1 MPARDR
7 ARRDAGRGEPNR
19 ETLDRPRRHHAVARM
34 QDQEV
39 AVVAAG
45 DEAFLELPNVVA
57 DDGREHRVRDRRRE
71 PLVLED
77 LGQDV
82 ARERDPR
89 VGKLGG
95 QDVSSSARAPDWRRS
110 SRSRP
115 RQTRP
120 SPLQLSGERP
130 CLRLVER
137 LERPPRV
144 IDPFETSEGSRR
156 RMYGGA
162 TSYASHSSFF
172 QPRRISIT
180 SRKPFVVTMAAL
192 GRSRVIS
199 AFVATVVPCE
209 NTSTWPRP
217 TSALDSAQDPVDRI
231 GRGRRL
237 RHGHHTGLLVEHT
250 DVRERSAD
258 VDRDAFRLAFRPV
271 ARRSCSACAPIRG
284 YRSAGGWPRWARAR
298 RQVSPRARRAPWIAS
313 HLLRSRPGCA
323 SSR

>member
-1 MPARDR
+1 MRSRPPRCRTRR
-7 ARRDAGRGEPNR
+7 AEPRDA
-19 ETLDRPRRHHAVARM
+19 RPSSTSSRRRRM

-120 SPLQLSGERP
+120 LAASAFGRATVP
-130 CLRLVER
+130 
-137 LERPPRV
+137 PPRRAARAPAPSNR
-144 IDPFETSEGSRR
+144 PFRDLEAIAPPDVRR
-156 RMYGGA
+156 RHVVRVPQLVLPA
-162 TSYASHSSFF
+162 A
-172 QPRRISIT
+172 PVSIT

-199 AFVATVVPCE
+199 AHSSRPWSCE

-217 TSALDSAQDPVDRI
+217 TSALSIP
-231 GRGRRL
+231 RR
-237 RHGHHTGLLVEHT
+237 
-250 DVRERSAD
+250 
-258 VDRDAFRLAFRPV
+258 P
-271 ARRSCSACAPIRG
+271 RRSD
-284 YRSAGGWPRWARAR
+284 RAWTAS
-298 RQVSPRARRAPWIAS
+298 SPRSPHRSPGRTHRRP
-313 HLLRSRPGCA
+313 
-323 SSR
+323 